1 MNQDW
6 KSERGREERRE
17 ARRRARAMNSSPC
30 SKETKCWKEKGDK
43 QRWRERKGKKKDD
56 LIQED
61 ASTTR
66 KVKKNIKTKGGEK
79 ERGEN
84 EGSTRVNMRKS
95 ASAFSPSTQQA
106 MRLET
111 SALSFTHKYKGRTER
126 HAHTRSCVRGAC
138 WKAPGVYKFTGSNPL
153 RRRIIAEGYI
163 SQQRNALIRRVW
175 SLQRSCV
182 CLFLGWVHD

>member
-1 MNQDW
+1 MNRDW

-43 QRWRERKGKKKDD
+43 QRWRERKGEKKDD

-66 KVKKNIKTKGGEK
+66 KVMKNIKKKEEK
-79 ERGEN
+79 KRGE
-84 EGSTRVNMRKS
+84 RMRGQLGLIWGNQPLRS
-95 ASAFSPSTQQA
+95 RLPHTASYEIGNLGP
-106 MRLET
+106 
-111 SALSFTHKYKGRTER
+111 SFTHKYKGRTER

-175 SLQRSCV
+175 SLPRLCV

>member
-1 MNQDW
+1 MCCRKKANPLNLMNRDW

-66 KVKKNIKTKGGEK
+66 KVKKNIKKKEEKKSGERM
-79 ERGEN
+79 RGQLGLIWGN
-84 EGSTRVNMRKS
+84 
-95 ASAFSPSTQQA
+95 Q
-106 MRLET
+106 
-111 SALSFTHKYKGRTER
+111 
-126 HAHTRSCVRGAC
+126 
-138 WKAPGVYKFTGSNPL
+138 PL
-153 RRRIIAEGYI
+153 RSRLPHTASYEIGNLGPFVHTQI
-163 SQQRNALIRRVW
+163 QRTHGKTRTHQKLCSW
-175 SLQRSCV
+175 SLLESPWG
-182 CLFLGWVHD
+182 L